1 MRARVDST
9 NASSEPIRIGS
20 GSTIDAMPAIQ
31 QPRTI
36 VISARLVG
44 PRMATWSPGTRP
56 LRLQRGADGA
66 GLVVELAPRDVDCG
80 SPSGVTEAPTKR
92 TPVGESAAGSSRVV
106 DGVDDRGQSI
116 EAMPRVRPLTGEAR
130 DARSPADDS

>member
-9 NASSEPIRIGS
+9 NSSSEPIRIGS

-44 PRMATWSPGTRP
+44 PEHGDVIARARAPG
-56 LRLQRGADGA
+56 LQRGADGS
-66 GLVVELAPRDVDCG
+66 GLVVELAPRHELG
-80 SPSGVTEAPTKR
+80 APSAVTDAPTKR
-92 TPVGESAAGSSRVV
+92 TPVGASAARSSRSIVLAA
-106 DGVDDRGQSI
+106 RGHTT
-116 EAMPRVRPLTGEAR
+116 AHATA
-130 DARSPADDS
+130 SPPSCAHASAA